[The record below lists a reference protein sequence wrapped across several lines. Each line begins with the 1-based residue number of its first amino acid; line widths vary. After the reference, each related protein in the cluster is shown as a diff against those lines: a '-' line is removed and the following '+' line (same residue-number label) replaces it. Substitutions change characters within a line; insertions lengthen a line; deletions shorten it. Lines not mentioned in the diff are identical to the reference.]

1 MTNDGLAQ
9 TFRQNRYSDL
19 YSVGE
24 ICSFGRHGGAY
35 SARYRLDRIETVE
48 THSTVRDVVSDPTAP
63 NGWRFDVQTVA
74 HTDTYNV
81 WVRVA

>member
-1 MTNDGLAQ
+1 MTTDGLAQ

-24 ICSFGRHGGAY
+24 ITSFGRHGGAY
-35 SARYRLDRIETVE
+35 SARYRLDRVETVE
-48 THSTVRDVVSDPTAP
+48 TKKTVRDVVADATAP
-63 NGWRFDVQTVA
+63 RGWRWDVQTVT
-74 HTDTYNV
+74 HKDTYNI

>member
-1 MTNDGLAQ
+1 MQHDGLAQ
-9 TFRQNRYSDL
+9 TFRQDRFSDL

-48 THSTVRDVVSDPTAP
+48 TQSTVRDVVTDPTAAR
-63 NGWRFDVQTVA
+63 GWRWDVRTVT
-74 HTDTYNV
+74 HTKTQNV
-81 WVRVA
+81 WIRVN